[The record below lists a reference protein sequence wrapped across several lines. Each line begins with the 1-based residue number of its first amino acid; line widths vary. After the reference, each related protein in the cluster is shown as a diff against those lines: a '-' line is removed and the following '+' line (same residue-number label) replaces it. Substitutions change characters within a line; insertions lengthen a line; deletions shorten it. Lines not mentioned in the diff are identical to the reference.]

1 MNGLA
6 LAGQEASACS
16 LSPEVETVPG
26 GDAAPPRV
34 IVDLTDVLAQF
45 ADSQVLSEIPRVVLQ
60 FANAAPALARRHGI
74 SLRFGYFDQVAA
86 HFVEL
91 PEAHCDEPAADDGPL
106 RWLADADAT
115 ALSNARMINFPEI
128 QAKYATKPVRRR
140 LHLAKGKL
148 HLAHRRVIHN
158 IRSNFVRSA
167 RCRPLQFQPNDIFL
181 MLGSGWNAVPL
192 LDYIKPFA
200 SSGLIRPVIL
210 VHDVIPLL
218 ELGERPPV
226 PAAIFRQWLDQATDL
241 TQDFLTYSV
250 ATRNDLLNYFKTA
263 GLTSRNAEIV
273 PLAHELIVDRPT
285 ALSRPVRDLIR
296 SKYALFVGPVHGRK
310 NALRLL
316 EAWRI
321 VLSRLGPELTP
332 ILAITDGTGADR
344 IEATH
349 IRPVEN
355 HVRLLDRPGD
365 FELSVLYRRAA
376 FTVFPSLYE
385 GWGLPVGE
393 SLWHGTPC
401 ITSKLSAMPEV
412 GGTLCD
418 YVDPLSVE
426 SIVKAVQ
433 RMAGDEKY
441 RNQRAQ
447 LIRENKFRSWDDFAE
462 GVLTF
467 AAHRQQEARHS
478 CTRRH

>member
-6 LAGQEASACS
+6 FAGQEETAR
-16 LSPEVETVPG
+16 SPSYGAEAFPATDG
-26 GDAAPPRV
+26 GPRV
-34 IVDLTDVLAQF
+34 IVDLTDVLAQL
-45 ADSQVLSEIPRVVLQ
+45 ADGQLLTGIPRVVLQ

-74 SLRFGYFDQVAA
+74 SLRFGYFDQVAS

-91 PEAHCDEPAADDGPL
+91 QETDRGHPSPEAGSLQWLTGADGVA
-106 RWLADADAT
+106 LA
-115 ALSNARMINFPEI
+115 NARMINFPKI
-128 QAKYATKPVRRR
+128 HAKYAGKPIRRR
-140 LHLAKGKL
+140 LQLAKGKL
-148 HLAHRRVIHN
+148 RLAHRRIIRN
-158 IRSNFVRSA
+158 IRTNFTGGVR
-167 RCRPLQFQPNDIFL
+167 RRPLQFQPNDVFL
-181 MLGSGWNAVPL
+181 MLGSGWNALPL
-192 LDYIKPFA
+192 LDYIRPFA

-218 ELGERPPV
+218 DLGEPPPV
-226 PAAIFRQWLDQATDL
+226 PAAIFRQWLDQAAEL

-250 ATRNDLLNYFKTA
+250 ATRNDLLKYFE
-263 GLTSRNAEIV
+263 TSGRTSPNVEVV
-273 PLAHELIVDRPT
+273 PLAHELTIDRRT
-285 ALSRPVRDLIR
+285 ALSRPIRNLIR
-296 SKYALFVGPVHGRK
+296 SRYSLFVGPTHGRK

-332 ILAITDGTGADR
+332 ILAITDGASASR

-349 IRPVEN
+349 IRPIES

-401 ITSKLSAMPEV
+401 ITSNLSAMPEV

-426 SIVKAVQ
+426 SIAKAVQ
-433 RMAGDEKY
+433 RLASDERY

-447 LIRENKFRSWDDFAE
+447 LIKGNKFRCWNGFAE

-467 AAHRQQEARHS
+467 AARRQQEQRHACS
-478 CTRRH
+478 QRH